1 MPEIS
6 AVLLLAVLAAAP
18 ARSAAAAPPPASSAG
33 EALAAD
39 TPRTTVQGNMF
50 IAPAGWRIAGL
61 WPFTIAVLTLTA
73 TEPARAAEIRVLSSN
88 ATKTLLEEFGP
99 MFERASGH
107 RVTLG
112 FGTSQQ
118 VAKRVESGEPA
129 DLVVITPEAID
140 QLAKDNKVVPGS
152 RVEIARSLVGIA
164 VRSGAPHPDIRT
176 PDALKKTLLA
186 AKSVTFSD
194 PATGATSGV
203 HTAKVMERL
212 GIAAEMKVK
221 YVLGDGS
228 STGPIVARSDA
239 EMAIQ
244 QISALKP
251 YSGIDI
257 VGPLPDELQLVTI
270 LSAGIGAAGQS
281 RNAVQ
286 EFIRYMRTPEAAA
299 VIRAKGLE
307 PGRN

>member
-1 MPEIS
+1 M
-6 AVLLLAVLAAAP
+6 
-18 ARSAAAAPPPASSAG
+18 
-33 EALAAD
+33 
-39 TPRTTVQGNMF
+39 
-50 IAPAGWRIAGL
+50 
-61 WPFTIAVLTLTA
+61 
-73 TEPARAAEIRVLSSN
+73 
-88 ATKTLLEEFGP
+88 
-99 MFERASGH
+99 
-107 RVTLG
+107 
-112 FGTSQQ
+112 
-118 VAKRVESGEPA
+118 
-129 DLVVITPEAID
+129 VITPEAID

-194 PATGATSGV
+194 PGHRRDQRRAHREDDG
-203 HTAKVMERL
+203 TARHRGRDESQIRARRRRL
-212 GIAAEMKVK
+212 
-221 YVLGDGS
+221 DR
-228 STGPIVARSDA
+228 PIVARGDA

-251 YSGIDI
+251 YTGVDI

-281 RNAVQ
+281 RDAVQ

>member
-1 MPEIS
+1 
-6 AVLLLAVLAAAP
+6 
-18 ARSAAAAPPPASSAG
+18 
-33 EALAAD
+33 
-39 TPRTTVQGNMF
+39 
-50 IAPAGWRIAGL
+50 
-61 WPFTIAVLTLTA
+61 
-73 TEPARAAEIRVLSSN
+73 
-88 ATKTLLEEFGP
+88 
-99 MFERASGH
+99 MFEQASGH
-107 RVTLG
+107 KITLG

-118 VAKRVESGEPA
+118 VMKRVQDGEAA

-152 RVEIARSLVGIA
+152 RIEIARSLVGVA
-164 VRSGAPHPDIRT
+164 VRSGAPRPDIST
-176 PDALKKTLLA
+176 PDALRKTLLA

-203 HTAKVMERL
+203 HTARMMERL
-212 GIAAEMKVK
+212 GIDAEMKAK

-228 STGPIVARSDA
+228 STGPIVARGDA

-251 YSGIDI
+251 YSGVDI

-281 RNAVQ
+281 RDAVQ
-286 EFIRYMRTPEAAA
+286 DFIRYMRTPEAVA

-307 PGRN
+307 PGRS